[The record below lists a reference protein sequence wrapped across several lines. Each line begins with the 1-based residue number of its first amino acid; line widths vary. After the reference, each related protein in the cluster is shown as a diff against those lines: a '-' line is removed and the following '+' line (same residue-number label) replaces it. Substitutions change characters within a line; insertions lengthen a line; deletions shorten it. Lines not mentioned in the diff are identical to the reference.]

1 MRTLIDHELY
11 PDKADYEAS
20 ARPRTI
26 SVVVVLMVTAI
37 VISYLGAY
45 AVPTALVNAD
55 MMAPWPVYDD
65 PRPRW
70 VVMTFVGVLT
80 SFLLIVG
87 LFQVINAFQNGGGD
101 VEDDA

>member
-11 PDKADYEAS
+11 PDKVDYAAN

-37 VISYLGAY
+37 VVSYLGAY
-45 AVPTALVNAD
+45 AVPTALVNAE
-55 MMAPWPVYDD
+55 MMAPWPTYDD

-80 SFLLIVG
+80 SFLLIGG
-87 LFQVINAFQNGGGD
+87 LFQLVHVFQNSGGEE
-101 VEDDA
+101 EDDA